1 MYTDGLSERCV
12 ACLATQGYL
21 LFYRDMRTMLSA
33 PTRVV
38 AIGTALLQVLV
49 VYSHHEHGVLS
60 AWGRSAFLLGMAV
73 ELAIV
78 IVVLGFVVHRA
89 GEHNRRAPLPDVAS
103 AFASDLE
110 AEAYSHLCSQLVR
123 HPAPSP
129 ATSLHSLRHACAA
142 SPGFP
147 CLPCCFQREDHVR
160 VGIVLLCSLL
170 HYYQHSVACAASKLN
185 RRGGTRPNTPVC
197 DL

>member
-1 MYTDGLSERCV
+1 MSECRLV
-12 ACLATQGYL
+12 IQGYL
-21 LFYRDMRTMLSA
+21 LFYRDMRTMLAA

-60 AWGRSAFLLGMAV
+60 SWGRSAFLLGMVV

-78 IVVLGFVVHRA
+78 IVILAFVVHRA
-89 GEHNRRAPLPDVAS
+89 AEHNARRPLPDVAS

-123 HPAPSP
+123 APRHLLP
-129 ATSLHSLRHACAA
+129 PPFTPPRAQRLPVSLRPPMFAGLRKQLE
-142 SPGFP
+142 SS
-147 CLPCCFQREDHVR
+147 Q
-160 VGIVLLCSLL
+160 
-170 HYYQHSVACAASKLN
+170 
-185 RRGGTRPNTPVC
+185 GTATR
-197 DL
+197 DAGRSS